1 MIQQTDRP
9 VLAIRQAVFPQ
20 DLPVVTSLFSA
31 YVASLGI
38 DLSYQNYSDEV
49 LNLPGKYAEANGGA
63 LFLASLESSPDDI
76 IGCACLRALAPP
88 EKGEVKRFYIKPHS
102 RRLGAG
108 RKLLE
113 CVIQEA
119 RKLGYEE
126 LYLDTLE
133 TMTAA
138 RGLYSAFGFKE
149 IENYYGSPLKGTVF
163 FKLRLE
169 GGDSLQPQ
177 SAPP

>member
-1 MIQQTDRP
+1 MDQQTDRP
-9 VLAIRQAVFPQ
+9 ALAIRQAIFPQ
-20 DLPVVTSLFSA
+20 DLAIVTSLFSA

-49 LNLPGKYAEANGGA
+49 SKLPGKYAEANGGA
-63 LFLASLESSPDDI
+63 LFLASLESSPNEI
-76 IGCACLRALAPP
+76 IGCACLRALARPD
-88 EKGEVKRFYIKPHS
+88 KGEVKRFYINPNS
-102 RRLGAG
+102 RRLGTG

-119 RKLGYEE
+119 RKFGYKE

-138 RGLYSAFGFKE
+138 RGLYRSFGFNE

-163 FKLRLE
+163 YKLRLE
-169 GGDSLQPQ
+169 GGESQPV
-177 SAPP
+177 

>member
-1 MIQQTDRP
+1 MDQTTDRP
-9 VLAIRQAVFPQ
+9 SLTIRQAIFPQ
-20 DLPVVTSLFSA
+20 DLPIVTSLFSA

-38 DLSYQNYSDEV
+38 DLSYQNYDSEIS
-49 LNLPGKYAEANGGA
+49 NLPGKYAPSNGGA
-63 LFLASLESSPDDI
+63 LFLACLESSPQTI

-88 EKGEVKRFYIKPHS
+88 DKGEVKRFYINPDS

-119 RKLGYEE
+119 REHGYKE

-133 TMTAA
+133 SMTAA
-138 RGLYSAFGFKE
+138 RGLYSKFGFKE

-163 FKLRLE
+163 YKLRLE
-169 GGDSLQPQ
+169 GCERETVQET
-177 SAPP
+177 